1 MAHSTF
7 ALAAAWICIGL
18 HTALLASSWPWPAAP
33 APVAVAVG
41 VGVGVDLLRSSSPWL
56 SSLVLFA
63 AWCVVGLPAA
73 MSLLFNL
80 AAGVVDVHV
89 LMALAAFG
97 TLPLGCP
104 GEGALLLA
112 LFASAHLVEDRL
124 MTVAEGDLSQLL
136 DATPATAMRVAIRPF
151 DMGPDL
157 QSLTEVR
164 T

>member
-1 MAHSTF
+1 
-7 ALAAAWICIGL
+7 
-18 HTALLASSWPWPAAP
+18 
-33 APVAVAVG
+33 
-41 VGVGVDLLRSSSPWL
+41 
-56 SSLVLFA
+56 
-63 AWCVVGLPAA
+63 

-80 AAGVVDVHV
+80 AAGVVDVHL

-124 MTVAEGDLSQLL
+124 MTVEEGDLSQLL

-164 T
+164 EGGGGGYDWWWCVCRTGTRIGAGAMDTGASASSSSASSSAASSSSASASASAAAPSSSSPSSSSFSYPHLV